1 MKAFIIDPVTQSVSE
16 QEYDGQP
23 NSLYTLFG
31 SLLVDSH
38 EILHE
43 HRVYNSSEAYEKS
56 EPGYFL
62 GEKLLFGK
70 ALVIGSAGL
79 QDTDATIQTEV
90 LEQLSTF
97 DLPDFYKNVLS
108 LLPMEFSFDETYE
121 IEQGGFDEPMSAEW
135 VLYAYNMADQKTQ
148 IYFITELE
156 NAIAKGETIHGY
168 LKKMGE
174 MAIKSMQ

>member
-1 MKAFIIDPVTQSVSE
+1 MKAYVIDPETRSVSE
-16 QEYDGQP
+16 QEYDGQS

-38 EILHE
+38 DILHE
-43 HRVYNSSEAYEKS
+43 HRVYNSADAYEKS
-56 EPGYFL
+56 EPGFFL

-70 ALVIGSAGL
+70 ALVTGSDGL
-79 QDTDATIQTEV
+79 EDTNATIRSDV
-90 LEQLSTF
+90 LEQISIF

-108 LLPMEFSFDETYE
+108 LLPTEFSFDETYE
-121 IEQGGFDEPMSAEW
+121 IEQGDFDEPVSAEW
-135 VLYAYNMADQKTQ
+135 VLYVYNMADQKTQ

-156 NAIAKGETIHGY
+156 NAIAKGETVHGY